1 MAIPYGRGM
10 SGTKEIGNGL
20 VAVPTVAADLT
31 TTDTWI
37 NQIILANTT
46 EGAVTV
52 TITDK
57 NSGGA
62 VTLIPNVSLAANTL
76 YITVFPFAVK
86 MTGGVNWVA
95 GSTGITAEIFGYK
108 V

>member
-20 VAVPTVAADLT
+20 VAVPTSATDLT

-37 NQIILANTT
+37 NQIILVNTT
-46 EGAVTV
+46 AGALTV
-52 TITDK
+52 TINDK
-57 NSGGA
+57 QGSPLA
-62 VTLIPNVSLAANTL
+62 LVPTVSLAANTL

-86 MTGGVNWVA
+86 MTSGISWSASGA
-95 GSTGITAEIFGYK
+95 GINAEIFGYK

>member
-20 VAVPTVAADLT
+20 VAVPTSGTDLT

-37 NQIILANTT
+37 NQIVLANTT
-46 EGAVTV
+46 AGSVTV
-52 TITDK
+52 TIADK
-57 NSGGA
+57 QGSPLTLVPT
-62 VTLIPNVSLAANTL
+62 VTLSANTL
-76 YITVFPFAVK
+76 YITVFPFAIK
-86 MTGGVNWVA
+86 MVGGINWQA
-95 GSTGITAEIFGYK
+95 SGSGVTAEIFGYK

>member
-20 VAVPTVAADLT
+20 VAVPTSATDLT
-31 TTDTWI
+31 TTDSWI
-37 NQIILANTT
+37 NQIVLVNTT
-46 EGAVTV
+46 GGSLTV

-57 NSGGA
+57 QGSPL
-62 VTLIPNVSLAANTL
+62 TLVPTVSLAANTL
-76 YITVFPFAVK
+76 YVTVFPFAIK
-86 MTGGVNWVA
+86 MT
-95 GSTGITAEIFGYK
+95 SGITWSASGAGITGEIFGYK